1 MWHYIKIIMG
11 HVKEEQKAKKGRDP
25 GDLEKNKYRKM

>member
-25 GDLEKNKYRKM
+25 GDLENKCRKM